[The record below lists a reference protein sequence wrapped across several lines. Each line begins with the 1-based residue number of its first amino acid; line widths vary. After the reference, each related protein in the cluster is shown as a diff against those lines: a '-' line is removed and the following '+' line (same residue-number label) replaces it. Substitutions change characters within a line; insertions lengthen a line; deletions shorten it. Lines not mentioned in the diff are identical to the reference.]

1 MFEYPLI
8 GLASNRPI
16 PDDALARCRALV
28 AAIAAAAPHA
38 TDFGRETD
46 WLSPDGKLA
55 YGGITQADLAH
66 FDDAFVRSLRHHCY
80 VFTGY
85 HLRDLIDGT
94 RTPSWTDAV
103 TGALPDAAAWQ
114 DWCVPVHLTQ
124 RTLVP
129 AALLYDPPRI
139 AGEVGFDI
147 DGRCVNRDVVA
158 YQERLNLLHEG
169 GVLDRLR
176 ALPAPRILEIGGG
189 YGGLAHALTRLLPG
203 ARYTIVDLPSSLMY
217 SGCYLTIAQD
227 SHAVTLGPAPAGDA
241 PTISLVPNHAA
252 EALRDVRFD
261 LAINT
266 LSFAEMTADVVARYG
281 ALIAATLAPDGQLFE
296 QNFERYGPDTHFC
309 SPAQVLRPLFP
320 RMRVIG
326 TGWIWGAPR
335 LWSR

>member
-16 PDDALARCRALV
+16 PDDALARCRTLV

-38 TDFGRETD
+38 TGFGRESD
-46 WLSPDGKLA
+46 WLTPDGKLA
-55 YGGITQADLAH
+55 YGGITQADLTH

-94 RTPSWTDAV
+94 RTPSWTDQLER
-103 TGALPDAAAWQ
+103 ALPDKDLWQ
-114 DWCVPVHLTQ
+114 DWSIPVHLAQ

-129 AALLYDPPRI
+129 ESLLYDPPRL
-139 AGEVGFDI
+139 AGEVGFEV
-147 DGRCVNRDVVA
+147 DGRLVNRDVAA

-176 ALPAPRILEIGGG
+176 ALPAPRLLEIGGG
-189 YGGLAHALTRLLPG
+189 YGALAHALTRLLPQ

-217 SGCYLTIAQD
+217 SGCYLTVAQD
-227 SHAVTLGPAPAGDA
+227 SHAVALRDAPDAPA
-241 PTISLVPNHAA
+241 IRLLPNHAA
-252 EALRDVRFD
+252 ETLRGETFD

-266 LSFAEMTADVVARYG
+266 LSFAEMPAAVVARYG
-281 ALIAATLAPDGQLFE
+281 TLIAATLAPEGQLFE
-296 QNFERYGPDTHFC
+296 QNFERYGPDSHFC
-309 SPAQVLRPLFP
+309 SPSQVLRPLFGQV
-320 RMRVIG
+320 RSVG
-326 TGWIWGAPR
+326 TGWIWGAAR
-335 LWSR
+335 LWSV